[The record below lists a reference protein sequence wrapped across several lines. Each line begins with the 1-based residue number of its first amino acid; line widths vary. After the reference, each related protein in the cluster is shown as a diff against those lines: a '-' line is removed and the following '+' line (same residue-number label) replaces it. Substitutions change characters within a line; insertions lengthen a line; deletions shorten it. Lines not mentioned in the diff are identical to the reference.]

1 MTKIAFKPLRHGRNL
16 KVIAFPLPGG
26 EALLEQTYP
35 FDGAAIQDD
44 ENAPII
50 TPDNRTSDP
59 LSIPEGTWNTRLPTG
74 LTRGGF
80 VLEIDFEHEQIVL
93 TPVSP
98 RTKDPIKTKRMRYN
112 FDMFGIVGDRT
123 TPIQQVKS
131 TIAYRVTAE
140 KKPIK
145 QTV

>member
-59 LSIPEGTWNTRLPTG
+59 L
-74 LTRGGF
+74 
-80 VLEIDFEHEQIVL
+80 
-93 TPVSP
+93 
-98 RTKDPIKTKRMRYN
+98 KTKRMRYN

-123 TPIQQVKS
+123 TPVQQVKS